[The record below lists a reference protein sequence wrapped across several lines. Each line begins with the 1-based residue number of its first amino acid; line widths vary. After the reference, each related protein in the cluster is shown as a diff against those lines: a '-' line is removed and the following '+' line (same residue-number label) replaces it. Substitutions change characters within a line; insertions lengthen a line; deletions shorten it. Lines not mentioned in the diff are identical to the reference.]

1 MPNGNIQ
8 DYHAGHSSIHGPL
21 PHFCQNPLH
30 SMQAPQIQ
38 VPHQQFIG
46 NNVVHGLNPSATG
59 LPLDP
64 RMLALPFNAEH
75 TFGHP
80 MHPPLINQANN
91 GALRILPYQVASYFQ
106 IFTCKV
112 LAKLHVS
119 TNNNTGC

>member
-1 MPNGNIQ
+1 MSN
-8 DYHAGHSSIHGPL
+8 GPL
-21 PHFCQNPLH
+21 PHFCQN

-38 VPHQQFIG
+38 VPHQQSIG

-59 LPLDP
+59 LPLLHP

-91 GALRILPYQVASYFQ
+91 GALRILPYQVASYLQ
-106 IFTCKV
+106 IVTRSFLYVSRWYKV
-112 LAKLHVS
+112 ELCGVK
-119 TNNNTGC
+119 